1 MITATTKKDLQKAIK
16 AIRDTYTIITGEKQE
31 YPKAMMTGQQE
42 EKNTATVNCGRR
54 PWVQD
59 VDQIANIVM
68 NDPLFKAFLAQ
79 YKATANFEIN
89 SEGNKQIR
97 INF

>member
-1 MITATTKKDLQKAIK
+1 MITETTRKDFQKTIK
-16 AIRDTYTIITGEKQE
+16 AIRDTYTMICGERQE

-54 PWVQD
+54 RESTETV
-59 VDQIANIVM
+59 ANVVM
-68 NDPLFKAFLAQ
+68 NDPLFKGFLAQ
-79 YKATANFEIN
+79 YNAKANIEIN
-89 SEGNKQIR
+89 SEGKTQVR